1 MRRRR
6 RAPGRPWSRAARRH
20 FCDYFGV
27 LSGGGV
33 LVVVE
38 LLLPGVV
45 LMLPGIVV
53 VDVLPVDVELSGV
66 VVVPTEPLA
75 PGVPVVLLVPIPV
88 VVSVVPLDGLVVWS
102 VELPIVV
109 DDRGLVVDELLS
121 REVDGPARPSGE
133 RLRVVELSLPTPVPL
148 LGEVVLVLP

>member
-1 MRRRR
+1 M
-6 RAPGRPWSRAARRH
+6 
-20 FCDYFGV
+20 
-27 LSGGGV
+27 

-45 LMLPGIVV
+45 VVLPGIVV

-75 PGVPVVLLVPIPV
+75 PGVPVVLVPIPV

-102 VELPIVV
+102 VELPIV
-109 DDRGLVVDELLS
+109 DDRGLVVDELLP

-133 RLRVVELSLPTPVPL
+133 RLRAVELSLPTPVPL